1 MNERAPRAL
10 SRTVP
15 LGAALIAFGV
25 VQFTLAMAVVQS
37 EYPGYSDFANYIS
50 DLGNTAT
57 SPGFV
62 VFNVSIILLGLLAFV
77 GVLLAWEGF
86 PRGGSRGAGLPL
98 VLLASIAAV
107 LVGCF
112 PENVSPPVHDVVSLL
127 VFAPGGVALVVL
139 AAGMHQRT
147 GWDWLLYAF
156 GGARA
161 GDAHLAGLLCA
172 DPVQQFNVGPRL
184 GRAIHRRPILIWG
197 LLAAIQLGRQAR
209 VPSLDRRLGE

>member
-112 PENVSPPVHDVVSLL
+112 PENVNPPVHDVVSLL

-147 GWDWLLYAF
+147 GWDWLRTPSAAL
-156 GGARA
+156 GLVTLTS
-161 GDAHLAGLLCA
+161 LAYYVPTQSNNSTWAPGLVERFIVA
-172 DPVQQFNVGPRL
+172 
-184 GRAIHRRPILIWG
+184 PILIWG